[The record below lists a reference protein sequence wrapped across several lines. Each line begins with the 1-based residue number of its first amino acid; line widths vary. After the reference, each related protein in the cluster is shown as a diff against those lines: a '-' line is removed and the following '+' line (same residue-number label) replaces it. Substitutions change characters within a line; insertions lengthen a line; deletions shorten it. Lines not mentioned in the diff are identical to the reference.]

1 MSARFLVI
9 ASLLWPVAAVA
20 DDMAKGEEIFNSKCS
35 QCHTFS
41 MAQAMLEPVAEK
53 ERPAYLRKFLD
64 THPPKL
70 NASEKE
76 IVIKALSQRSQ

>member
-1 MSARFLVI
+1 MSSRFVVMACMLLPLATVAED
-9 ASLLWPVAAVA
+9 AS
-20 DDMAKGEEIFNSKCS
+20 KGEEIFNNKCS

-53 ERPAYLRKFLD
+53 ERPAYLRKFLE

-70 NASEKE
+70 NASEKDV
-76 IVIKALSQRSQ
+76 VIKALSQRSQ